1 MGLIIYKK
9 FKKKKDLSNTP
20 ILVFDTQILQLHF
33 KS

>member
-9 FKKKKDLSNTP
+9 LKKDLSNTP

>member
-1 MGLIIYKK
+1 MCLMIYIN
-9 FKKKKDLSNTP
+9 KKDLTP